1 MPWLYN
7 ATRDVHPVELVDGSK
22 YGFLPHKRVYIDP
35 ANMSAAAWA
44 LVQSGRLANQGGD
57 PVASLPVVATVQA
70 VTAVPIEPVHPEKPD
85 TSSSHHQTDG
95 RVAVDSSNAS
105 SGEKESKAVKKQDD
119 DLEKEASGGPGVVS
133 KSSDTSKKTEKRS
146 GSSRKRS

>member
-7 ATRDVHPVELVDGSK
+7 STRDVHPVELADGTS
-22 YGFLPHKRVYIDP
+22 YGFLPRKRVFVAL
-35 ANMSAAAWA
+35 ANMSAAVWR
-44 LVQSGRLANQGGD
+44 LIQVGKLANQGGD
-57 PVASLPVVATVQA
+57 PVVAPVVSLPVVSVPDAMEEQVQ
-70 VTAVPIEPVHPEKPD
+70 PEKLD

-95 RVAVDSSNAS
+95 RVAVDSSSAPD
-105 SGEKESKAVKKQDD
+105 GEKESKAVKKQDD

-146 GSSRKRS
+146 RSSRKRS